1 MKTVQYYLNNLN
13 LEKIVD
19 TYYNRIEDSLLRDAD
34 NNITIEEL
42 KLTVKYNI
50 VKYIEKL
57 KSIEIKKE
65 NTHILLAYEGYL
77 FESMTEPV
85 FSLIN
90 IEELKENRD
99 SLTNVTTYAYEFSL
113 NEEIMGYLISDN
125 EYTQNYIYDLIADVL
140 YEASFFG
147 YNEENK
153 IKQKE
158 ELIESVR
165 EIEEGVAKTVS
176 WEECKKKLFSN
187 VYIYKPDKYQS
198 ELKSKIMETIS
209 EYNRYSLEKELSN
222 LLKELDKNET
232 KISIER

>member
-19 TYYNRIEDSLLRDAD
+19 TYYNRIEDSLLRNAD

-77 FESMTEPV
+77 FETITEPI
-85 FSLIN
+85 FSLIS
-90 IEELKENRD
+90 IEELRENRED
-99 SLTNVTTYAYEFSL
+99 LSKVTTYAYEFSL
-113 NEEIMGYLISDN
+113 NEEIMGYLVSED

>member
-1 MKTVQYYLNNLN
+1 
-13 LEKIVD
+13 
-19 TYYNRIEDSLLRDAD
+19 
-34 NNITIEEL
+34 
-42 KLTVKYNI
+42 
-50 VKYIEKL
+50 
-57 KSIEIKKE
+57 
-65 NTHILLAYEGYL
+65 
-77 FESMTEPV
+77 MTEPV